1 MKPVMLIAAVATLST
16 PAFAQRT
23 GAVQATWSPAAQRA
37 FDDQAADNAA
47 AADIARVRPVA
58 ETVTVTDIP
67 ASQIAPV
74 TPAPAVTAATPD
86 RVGG

>member
-1 MKPVMLIAAVATLST
+1 MPVKAKLRSVAS
-16 PAFAQRT
+16 
-23 GAVQATWSPAAQRA
+23 
-37 FDDQAADNAA
+37 DDNAA
-47 AADIARVRPVA
+47 AADISRVRPVA
-58 ETVTVTDIP
+58 DTVTVTDMP

>member
-1 MKPVMLIAAVATLST
+1 
-16 PAFAQRT
+16 
-23 GAVQATWSPAAQRA
+23 
-37 FDDQAADNAA
+37 
-47 AADIARVRPVA
+47 VA